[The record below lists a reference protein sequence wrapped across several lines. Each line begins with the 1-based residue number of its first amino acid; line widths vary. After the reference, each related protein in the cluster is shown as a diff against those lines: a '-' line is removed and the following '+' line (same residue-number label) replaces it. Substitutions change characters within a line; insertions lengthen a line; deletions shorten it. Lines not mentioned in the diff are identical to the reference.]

1 MRFLALTVA
10 LLSLAPVAAA
20 QDMAA
25 VKRGLDYANRVCSEC
40 HAVAPGQR
48 TSPKAK
54 APSFQSVADTPGMT
68 DMAINVWLHTSHPT
82 MPNLILNADQTAD
95 LAAYIRTLR
104 TKF

>member
-1 MRFLALTVA
+1 MRSLALA
-10 LLSLAPVAAA
+10 IAFMSLAPVAGA
-20 QDMAA
+20 QDSAA
-25 VKRGLDYANRVCSEC
+25 VKRGLEYATKACSDC

-48 TSPKAK
+48 TSPQPK